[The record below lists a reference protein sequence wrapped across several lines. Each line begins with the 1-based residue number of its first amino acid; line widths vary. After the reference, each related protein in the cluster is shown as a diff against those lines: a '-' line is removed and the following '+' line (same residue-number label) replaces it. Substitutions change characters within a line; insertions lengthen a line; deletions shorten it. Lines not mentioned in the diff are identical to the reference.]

1 MRFLTVIF
9 IFIANTC
16 IAQQWQAEVMA
27 GVTGY
32 SGDLARP
39 AIAFN
44 TFGPA
49 INVNIKYQ
57 LPNDFIIIRGGIG
70 YGKIHADDAN
80 SKVFG
85 TQVRNLN
92 FKSNILEG
100 SLGLEVNIL
109 DPTVYAGYPYVFAC
123 VGVFHFNPYT
133 KDKTNTKT
141 FLQPL
146 GTEGQG
152 LSQYPNRSVYSLT
165 KVCIPF
171 GLGWKL
177 KINDKFD
184 VAYELGFRYTST
196 DYLDDVSSTYADPQA
211 LLAGRGPKAVELA
224 YRGTKPPTAPVG
236 GKRGNPEAKDW
247 YYMTGLKIIVKL
259 GEQ

>member
-1 MRFLTVIF
+1 MKFITIIFLF
-9 IFIANTC
+9 IVNSC
-16 IAQQWQAEVMA
+16 VAQQWQAEIMA

-32 SGDLARP
+32 NGDLSKP
-39 AIAFN
+39 LIAPN
-44 TFGPA
+44 TFGPGVS
-49 INVNIKYQ
+49 INLKYQ
-57 LPNDFIIIRGGIG
+57 LPNDFLIIRGGIS
-70 YGKIHADDAN
+70 YGSIKADDAK
-80 SKVFG
+80 SKDLSIKD
-85 TQVRNLN
+85 RNLN

-123 VGVFHFNPYT
+123 IGVFHFNPYT
-133 KDKTNTKT
+133 KDKTNTKI

-177 KINDKFD
+177 KINEKFD
-184 VAYELGFRYTST
+184 VAYELGFRYTNT
-196 DYLDDVSSTYADPQA
+196 DYLDDVSSTYADPQV

-224 YRGTKPPTAPVG
+224 YRAIKPPVATPG
-236 GKRGNPEAKDW
+236 GKRGNPDAKDW
-247 YYMTGLKIIVKL
+247 YYMTGLKLIVKL
-259 GEQ
+259 GGQ